1 MNTPKPKRVRDRRI
15 VMDLNKDTY
24 KALCALSDAMGK
36 PKSTIAR
43 QFLTQARPQIIE
55 ITKALYR
62 LKEKENPQQV
72 LESFKQ
78 SVMADLEGT
87 E

>member
-1 MNTPKPKRVRDRRI
+1 MTTKPKRVRDRRI

-24 KALCALSDAMGK
+24 NALCALSDAMGK

-43 QFLTQARPQIIE
+43 QFITQAKPQIIE

-72 LESFKQ
+72 LEAFKK
-78 SVMADLEGT
+78 SVLADIEAM

>member
-1 MNTPKPKRVRDRRI
+1 MTTKPKRVRDRRI
-15 VMDLNKDTY
+15 VMDLNKETY
-24 KALCALSDAMGK
+24 KALTALSDAMGK

-43 QFLTQARPQIIE
+43 QFLTQAQPQIVE

-72 LESFKQ
+72 LEAFKK
-78 SVMADLEGT
+78 SVLADIEGLG
-87 E
+87 